1 MRQLARFNLQGRTTR
16 QLHEGYAEEK
26 EITQEKEKREASS
39 KQNGCMPVQLTLGMT
54 IQMYK
59 KKNLSVCNRASD
71 DQFSP
76 RKREQKAR
84 NGRTSL
90 EIRA

>member
-1 MRQLARFNLQGRTTR
+1 MSNMRQLARFNLQGRTTR

-59 KKNLSVCNRASD
+59 KKKLKCVQQSV
-71 DQFSP
+71 
-76 RKREQKAR
+76 
-84 NGRTSL
+84 
-90 EIRA
+90 